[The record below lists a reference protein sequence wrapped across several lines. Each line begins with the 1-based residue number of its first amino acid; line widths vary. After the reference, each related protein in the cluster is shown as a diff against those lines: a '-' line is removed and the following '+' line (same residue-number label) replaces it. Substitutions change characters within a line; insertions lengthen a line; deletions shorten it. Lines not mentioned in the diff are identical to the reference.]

1 MDIRGALDGVGTRSA
16 AAVSGPLR
24 RAAGWVAE
32 RERVPTEARAALGY
46 YADGGRLDV
55 GALRL
60 QPLAEDRVEAMV
72 EAAFEEVETA
82 IAEEC
87 GVGPGDVRFK
97 YGTKLLL
104 PVELTLARLYRDLR
118 RRADDG
124 FDPVE
129 RTVEPDLGSRV
140 AGLFG
145 GGEETVDPAFSA
157 LVREAER
164 VERLSRLVVVAL
176 LDGDMRDAVNDD
188 EYGDFE
194 VTIEGVEVTD
204 GGAEGRSDPTETI
217 ARSRVAEIAQSTL
230 QSEVEARFDHYPG
243 EVRAAYERAV
253 AASEAHQERDP
264 EFREL
269 LTGARDGDPGALQ
282 GVRERYREA
291 TFESAPEGYDDA
303 DLGVPYFRTQ
313 YGRVGVIYD
322 GMFDMYEAAGVPVGG
337 AFRRAVVLTTVYAQV
352 WLDDVDDY
360 AADAREGQL
369 TPVTAEYVLAD
380 GDHEGYRRV
389 REVADRYAQRARTCA
404 ARSRSPLVGIAVEY
418 VTRSGDPSVLPGATD
433 P

>member
-1 MDIRGALDGVGTRSA
+1 MDLRGGLEGLGARSA

-24 RAAGWVAE
+24 QAAGWVADV
-32 RERVPTEARAALGY
+32 ERVPTEAQAALGY
-46 YADGGRLDV
+46 YADGGQLDV

-60 QPLAEDRVEAMV
+60 QPLAEDRVEGMV
-72 EAAFEEVETA
+72 EDSFEQVAAAVAEAVGVDPDAVAFEYE
-82 IAEEC
+82 
-87 GVGPGDVRFK
+87 
-97 YGTKLLL
+97 TKLLL

-129 RTVEPDLGSRV
+129 RVVRPGIVDRLG
-140 AGLFG
+140 GLLDDADAS
-145 GGEETVDPAFSA
+145 VDPGFSA
-157 LVREAER
+157 LVRETER
-164 VERLSRLVVVAL
+164 VEGLSRLVVVAL
-176 LDGDMRDAVNDD
+176 LDGDMRDAINDD

-194 VTIEGVEVTD
+194 VSIEGVTVTD
-204 GGAEGRSDPTETI
+204 GSDGAGGDDTI
-217 ARSRVAEIAQSTL
+217 SRSRVAEIAQSTL
-230 QSEVEARFDHYPG
+230 QSEVDRRFDRVPD
-243 EVRAAYERAV
+243 EVRVAYERAV
-253 AASEAHQERDP
+253 DASEAHQQRDP

-269 LTGARDGDPGALQ
+269 LTGARDGSSEALR

-291 TFESAPEGYDDA
+291 TFEAQPEGYDEA
-303 DLGVPYFRTQ
+303 DLTLPYFRTQ

-322 GMFDMYEAAGVPVGG
+322 GMFDMYEAAGVCVDG

-369 TPVTAEYVLAD
+369 TPVTAEYVLA
-380 GDHEGYRRV
+380 GDDREGYRRV
-389 REVADRYAQRARTCA
+389 QQVADRYAERARACA

-418 VTRSGDPSVLPGATD
+418 VTRSGDPSVLPGSAGAD
-433 P
+433 